1 MALASAT
8 GMLLLPAMIGRIGI
22 QELLIILII
31 ALLIFGPK
39 KLPQLGKSMG
49 ATIHNF
55 RKGVKKGQKEA
66 AAREDEEDDDE
77 EEV

>member
-1 MALASAT
+1 M
-8 GMLLLPAMIGRIGI
+8 GMTDIILLPAVIGKIGI

-31 ALLIFGPK
+31 ALIIFGPK

-66 AAREDEEDDDE
+66 ASREDEDDE
-77 EEV
+77 DEE